1 MGILYPV
8 PTERQRLVKKLDQV
22 FSRYIRTRVADERGF
37 SPCFTS
43 GIVKHWTEMD
53 AGHFMSRACMST
65 RWNVKNVQCQ
75 SKRDNAFRGGE
86 QYKFGQELDK
96 KYGEGTAQ
104 ELYHLSKTT
113 KKFGVHE
120 LREMIE
126 VFKVECERINEE
138 KGL

>member
-1 MGILYPV
+1 
-8 PTERQRLVKKLDQV
+8 
-22 FSRYIRTRVADERGF
+22 
-37 SPCFTS
+37 
-43 GIVKHWTEMD
+43 MD

-86 QYKFGQELDK
+86 QFKFGQELDK

-113 KKFGVHE
+113 KKFGVHV